1 MTEIKKVTIG
11 ILNKALKAAQFVV
24 VITLTALLTVIL
36 VNAFDAR
43 KLGHLQIWHETSL
56 QSEFKAKDFSED
68 MTFDDYLDIEE
79 AVFTELNEKVSAKLS
94 NPDKELFNR
103 YYPGSFS
110 NPSKF
115 KQDYN
120 RSYELVPDDVQGGVV
135 LLHGLTDSPY
145 SLKDIGKVFYEKGFH
160 VLSIRL
166 PGHGTVPGALIDVK
180 WQDWLAA
187 VELACRDLC
196 RKIGDDKPFYMAG
209 YSNGGA
215 LSLHYAIEAMGNDDL
230 RQPDRLFLFSP
241 AVGITKF
248 AALSDWLQIIS
259 FIPYFENSRWRR
271 ITPEYDPFKYN
282 SFPLNASEQTYELTL
297 KTKAEIEKLSKK
309 ANVSQLP
316 PIITFQSVV
325 DSTVIIN
332 DLIHKL
338 YGKLKGNEDELV
350 LFDVNRTAYLHNFFK
365 SNHDRLLESLSKSD
379 KLGYTLT
386 VVGNI
391 ETSNNV
397 IARSKD
403 AEELDFSRKTVIN
416 TKWPRQL
423 YSLSHLAIPV
433 PIDDALYGLEPPS
446 DIGGKKQLQLGRIEL
461 RGEKNLLRIKADD
474 LLRVRSNPFFDYI
487 EQRIKGIISE
497 DRDKATTNDDN

>member
-1 MTEIKKVTIG
+1 
-11 ILNKALKAAQFVV
+11 
-24 VITLTALLTVIL
+24 
-36 VNAFDAR
+36 
-43 KLGHLQIWHETSL
+43 
-56 QSEFKAKDFSED
+56 
-68 MTFDDYLDIEE
+68 
-79 AVFTELNEKVSAKLS
+79 
-94 NPDKELFNR
+94 
-103 YYPGSFS
+103 
-110 NPSKF
+110 
-115 KQDYN
+115 
-120 RSYELVPDDVQGGVV
+120 
-135 LLHGLTDSPY
+135 
-145 SLKDIGKVFYEKGFH
+145 
-160 VLSIRL
+160 
-166 PGHGTVPGALIDVK
+166 
-180 WQDWLAA
+180 
-187 VELACRDLC
+187 LACRDLC

-215 LSLHYAIEAMGNDDL
+215 LSLHYAIEAMGNGDL

-487 EQRIKGIISE
+487 EERIKGIISE
-497 DRDKATTNDDN
+497 DRDKVTTNDDN